1 MLGRQIKAVL
11 FITIGVSLLTACA
24 SESTETDNSDSESEI
39 EATPTTSDQAVISAR
54 LARLKSVI
62 VGQIPVIIG
71 PNWDCDADDP
81 KFQEADILKRLN
93 AIKGDCVW
101 SNDPSVIELDLFCG
115 PAADRSCDVK
125 LRSLVESTGAFSSV
139 DLSKMLVTRVLDGLQ
154 TSQDGFVSW
163 SITDRGIRLIIDAG
177 GLVES
182 GIFK

>member
-1 MLGRQIKAVL
+1 VFGRQRMAVL
-11 FITIGVSLLTACA
+11 FIIIGVSLLTACA
-24 SESTETDNSDSESEI
+24 SESTETGDSDNESEI
-39 EATPTTSDQAVISAR
+39 EATPTTSDEAVINAR
-54 LARLKSVI
+54 LVRLKSVI
-62 VGQIPVIIG
+62 AGQIPAII

-81 KFQEADILKRLN
+81 KFQEADIVKRLN
-93 AIKGDCVW
+93 AITGDCVW

-115 PAADRSCDVK
+115 PAADRACDAK
-125 LRSLVESTGAFSSV
+125 LRSLAESTGAFSSI

-177 GLVES
+177 GLVKS